1 MHLHQI
7 RAEILD
13 NQHQWF
19 KQRKSIQRN
28 RANDPLQQKR
38 KEKAK
43 VAYNI
48 EPAKSQKKNTKHNQL
63 SSQNSQQWSQA
74 DMLFKGRVP
83 QNAVTTACT
92 REVYA
97 IELSYPFAALVCED
111 DS

>member
-1 MHLHQI
+1 MVQTEKINSEKSSKRSFTTEEKGKGQGCL
-7 RAEILD
+7 
-13 NQHQWF
+13 QH
-19 KQRKSIQRN
+19 RT
-28 RANDPLQQKR
+28 
-38 KEKAK
+38 
-43 VAYNI
+43 
-48 EPAKSQKKNTKHNQL
+48 SQVTKKNTKHNQL